1 MIEFALQ
8 ENLIIANTLLKKT
21 QFRYWTWKSPNG
33 SITNQIDFVL
43 VSQRGIIQNC
53 EVITKVDIGS
63 DHRMV
68 RARISINKKL
78 ARLKTIKRTKPMMIN
93 NQRLLEN
100 KEDFQLNIK
109 NRFEILRGK
118 ETEIDERC
126 IEINNIIKE
135 EATKLAKRDKETG
148 KQDPTQEDIEIHTL
162 DKRRKTLRNKD
173 KLSQYERIELCETSK
188 LVKKK
193 RRQR

>member
-1 MIEFALQ
+1 
-8 ENLIIANTLLKKT
+8 
-21 QFRYWTWKSPNG
+21 
-33 SITNQIDFVL
+33 
-43 VSQRGIIQNC
+43 
-53 EVITKVDIGS
+53 
-63 DHRMV
+63 
-68 RARISINKKL
+68 
-78 ARLKTIKRTKPMMIN
+78 MIN

-100 KEDFQLNIK
+100 KEEFQLNIR

-135 EATKLAKRDKETG
+135 EATKLAKIDKETG

-162 DKRRKTLRNKD
+162 NKIRKTLRNKD

-193 RRQR
+193 RRQRQRRRRSEKIESIIQKGRGPKQIDKNNNKSKICSMKKTKWRENNR